1 MQQLA
6 KGIASFGRGG
16 DTELIHMTKGEIRGL
31 QQLALAHGG
40 SLTINPQTG
49 LAEAGFLSSLLSIG
63 GGIVGGIFGGPMGA
77 AAGSSLGSLVGGDD
91 PKTALRH
98 GLMSGIG
105 GAMFGGAADA
115 AGGGMAEVATGTP
128 SWMAPEVAQGIAP
141 EAVNNTTM
149 SGLDNAVVTPAVDN
163 SITTA
168 YGEGYSPIGK
178 PQYDLGYGR
187 PNTDN
192 AISPDFSGST
202 NDIVTPQ
209 TPATAQ
215 LPATGKP
222 LQAAV
227 TPAGTAAA
235 KAADPELLK
244 DPMAWIKAN
253 PIKSGLG
260 AYAAYSLLNSKP
272 GTVASQAGPG
282 GNIDKYAYH
291 PAQYGPDGRVIQQA
305 SYGAPTVTHYA
316 AKGGPIYEEAP
327 TDDEMYSDKDKPDSY
342 YAWLKSKK
350 ERFDIGGSVTAG
362 SAPVTNG
369 GQSRWYDLLTGGISG
384 GSGSLGGFD
393 QLLSANPALSAQLK
407 GSNKY
412 SYNPADQSYSG
423 GQSAGADFAAPAQ
436 YSYDPS
442 GQNFTKKMAQGGIAS
457 LPNEYAAGGKLLQGP
472 GDGMSDSIPAV
483 IKGPRPQRAALAQG
497 EFVIPADV
505 VSHLGNGSTDA
516 GSKRLYAMMDKIRHA
531 RTGNK
536 KQGKQIDP
544 NHFLPA

>member
-1 MQQLA
+1 MKQLA
-6 KGIASFGRGG
+6 QGIASLGRGE
-16 DTELIHMTKGEIRGL
+16 DKMLVHMTPGEVAGL
-31 QQLALAHGG
+31 QHLALSHGG
-40 SLTINPQTG
+40 SLTINPHTG
-49 LAEAGFLSSLLSIG
+49 LPEAGFLSSLLSIG

-91 PKTALRH
+91 PQTALMH
-98 GLMSGIG
+98 GAMSGIG
-105 GAMFGGAADA
+105 GALFGSAAGAASQA
-115 AGGGMAEVATGTP
+115 PAEVQERLASEALTQAPPVAVQNVAT
-128 SWMAPEVAQGIAP
+128 S
-141 EAVNNTTM
+141 VNPPMPVPTYPPPISN
-149 SGLDNAVVTPAVDN
+149 
-163 SITTA
+163 A
-168 YGEGYSPIGK
+168 YGESYAPMGQQM
-178 PQYDLGYGR
+178 QYDLGQGVSDI
-187 PNTDN
+187 N
-192 AISPDFSGST
+192 PDFSGST

-227 TPAGTAAA
+227 TSAGTAAA

-316 AKGGPIYEEAP
+316 AKGGPIYEEKP
-327 TDDEMYSDKDKPDSY
+327 SKGEMYTDDSADDPNSY
-342 YAWLKSKK
+342 YTWLKSKK
-350 ERFDIGGSVTAG
+350 EKFAGGGITYNADSQTYSGSPAAPQESG
-362 SAPVTNG
+362 NPFINAAPQLLRMLGGQFSAPNE
-369 GQSRWYDLLTGGISG
+369 SSSG
-384 GSGSLGGFD
+384 
-393 QLLSANPALSAQLK
+393 
-407 GSNKY
+407 
-412 SYNPADQSYSG
+412 
-423 GQSAGADFAAPAQ
+423 Q
-436 YSYDPS
+436 YSYDPK
-442 GQNFTKKMAQGGIAS
+442 GQSYTKKMAGGGMAS

-531 RTGNK
+531 RTGTK
-536 KQGKQIDP
+536 KQGKQINP